1 MKVEEENEEGEG
13 ESDED
18 DDEEGEERQQEP
30 GVKNELD
37 GLIYVLRYLKIK
49 MFLQGLDEM
58 IGSVATFFISVTGTS
73 LIYAFAGGAAPVA
86 AGIIFTTMCFW
97 RWTVHTTDYVLT
109 AAAGGA
115 ATAMVGAQM
124 TGSYVLAGGAL
135 CVAAVAVFYGIISG
149 SWASEL
155 ARGGKKI
162 TSRTTSKK
170 GSRKASRKG
179 SQAGDGPGEVSARDA
194 QMAEL
199 TAQLRAKEREVTE
212 RDNRLR
218 EIEMGAARGRNPN
231 ADVHVENTGGSPSGN
246 FAALSNFAV
255 GGTKAEN
262 VSGPYTVTGEYAG
275 LKGPPTRE
283 PLNQPAQSGQSSHY
297 HHPQATPIN
306 MPARLSDLAASSGS
320 APGMGG
326 GGYALPVNMMT
337 PRYGT
342 HGGSPGAPPTSGAG
356 NPLVNMNAIH
366 VLYCAI
372 CNAMC
377 SNPDHH
383 RQMREAGATA
393 GLNPQPPGACPPPRA
408 AAAGSPGGGGG
419 PVSAR
424 AGSYGAP
431 GFLPPD
437 G

>member
-1 MKVEEENEEGEG
+1 
-13 ESDED
+13 
-18 DDEEGEERQQEP
+18 
-30 GVKNELD
+30 
-37 GLIYVLRYLKIK
+37 
-49 MFLQGLDEM
+49 
-58 IGSVATFFISVTGTS
+58 
-73 LIYAFAGGAAPVA
+73 
-86 AGIIFTTMCFW
+86 
-97 RWTVHTTDYVLT
+97 
-109 AAAGGA
+109 
-115 ATAMVGAQM
+115 
-124 TGSYVLAGGAL
+124 
-135 CVAAVAVFYGIISG
+135 
-149 SWASEL
+149 
-155 ARGGKKI
+155 
-162 TSRTTSKK
+162 
-170 GSRKASRKG
+170 
-179 SQAGDGPGEVSARDA
+179 
-194 QMAEL
+194 
-199 TAQLRAKEREVTE
+199 VTE

-218 EIEMGAARGRNPN
+218 EIELGAARGLSPN
-231 ADVHVENTGGSPSGN
+231 ADVHVESTGASSSGN

-283 PLNQPAQSGQSSHY
+283 PLNQPVQSSQSSHN

-366 VLYCAI
+366 VLCCAI

-377 SNPDHH
+377 NNPDHH

-408 AAAGSPGGGGG
+408 AAAGSPGGGGDPYLHG
-419 PVSAR
+419 LGATELPDSYRRMGNEIYWTIRRTARSIVEYLERTYPGDKQDAGYFHLLTLGAERRHDIGTPVQTVWSPGRVRCSCVRQHGGGVAQHHRSHLPR
-424 AGSYGAP
+424 ALAW
-431 GFLPPD
+431 
-437 G
+437 